1 MYSLGRRFTLLIT
14 SSNWRL
20 HTSPANALLTWQAPR
35 ISNHPSPPVS
45 AEWRVGLIVQGG
57 MELSLSRYPP
67 FVWTLWGRR
76 CHRIVSV
83 VFINFA
89 NYFQFC
95 LLPHMA
101 AFKGSNVIFPKGHW
115 GRVVHC
121 GDVDV
126 KLCMRPSCSWE
137 MSMIFWLLSPD
148 FCCFTFEFQCS
159 TPTNTNE
166 SFYIFYASHTPEVV
180 FWNVNL
186 ATELHLGLF
195 PWNLIF
201 QGECE
206 TAKETMFQE
215 S

>member
-1 MYSLGRRFTLLIT
+1 
-14 SSNWRL
+14 
-20 HTSPANALLTWQAPR
+20 
-35 ISNHPSPPVS
+35 
-45 AEWRVGLIVQGG
+45 
-57 MELSLSRYPP
+57 MELSLSRYPSHLS
-67 FVWTLWGRR
+67 VHCDGRDVTESLALYSLFFPM
-76 CHRIVSV
+76 I
-83 VFINFA
+83 FNFA
-89 NYFQFC
+89 ILYSPPHIV
-95 LLPHMA
+95 LHPHMP

-201 QGECE
+201 HGECE
-206 TAKETMFQE
+206 TEKETMFQE